1 MKQKFQLKN
10 GSYIFEMEYA
20 VAINSLSSSGMSI
33 YWNGRKM
40 IYTIA
45 SDNEVHELQ
54 IDFVAVD
61 GENIL

>member
-10 GSYIFEMEYA
+10 GSYIFGMEYA
-20 VAINSLSSSGMSI
+20 GAINSLSSSGMSI

-40 IYTIA
+40 IHTIA